1 MKNLRKIREQE
12 SPDEKITFP
21 SDIDP
26 EVFYE
31 LPEEVQKELLAD
43 WKRTGSDFTL
53 YINERAPKKGKTIF
67 LRLTVY

>member
-1 MKNLRKIREQE
+1 MTDSHKQPVATVSRHEGLKENREQE

-43 WKRTGSDFTL
+43 WKRTGSDFHTG
-53 YINERAPKKGKTIF
+53 P
-67 LRLTVY
+67 